1 MLNIS
6 HIFNVKYSISR
17 VFGLYPLFLSAIL
30 MYHGIILSL
39 FIELSPVVSYA
50 ISFLLFS
57 LFLFYKN
64 YFLYINKWL
73 IIALSFLLLSFFMGI
88 YNDWIAQDMSA
99 DFARYLAPFLGF
111 SAALVLLRRVTLIDL
126 LAFLYFLG
134 FIHLC
139 FYYVSVYDKVI
150 HVLDGAPIVEYA
162 QNGLEVAP
170 LYFLLFFFSF
180 KKKIFNTFTYLLLA
194 GYIIGFFLTP
204 ILLMS
209 KAKMIT
215 TVLLMFFIFLFY
227 SSIRQKAIMVMLA
240 LVTSSFMFNFTDYA
254 HSLSRFTK
262 AYDSIIYDEYHI
274 DSSTSYRL
282 AEIKNITQTL
292 MEDPAAKLPLGLGLG
307 ALYYD
312 TYEPIQGGVHAEN
325 YRPDGGLHHVFT
337 VYFAYILRYGLIGL
351 FIFFIWIYASYKK
364 ISKCKNEDP
373 IIYNIVSSVKLYIV
387 ISLIADTFVPVHV
400 YGNFSFGF
408 FVAIG
413 VIIASKSKYN
423 KHSLDYKNE

>member
-1 MLNIS
+1 
-6 HIFNVKYSISR
+6 
-17 VFGLYPLFLSAIL
+17 
-30 MYHGIILSL
+30 
-39 FIELSPVVSYA
+39 
-50 ISFLLFS
+50 
-57 LFLFYKN
+57 
-64 YFLYINKWL
+64 
-73 IIALSFLLLSFFMGI
+73 
-88 YNDWIAQDMSA
+88 
-99 DFARYLAPFLGF
+99 
-111 SAALVLLRRVTLIDL
+111 
-126 LAFLYFLG
+126 
-134 FIHLC
+134 
-139 FYYVSVYDKVI
+139 
-150 HVLDGAPIVEYA
+150 
-162 QNGLEVAP
+162 
-170 LYFLLFFFSF
+170 
-180 KKKIFNTFTYLLLA
+180 
-194 GYIIGFFLTP
+194 
-204 ILLMS
+204 
-209 KAKMIT
+209 
-215 TVLLMFFIFLFY
+215 
-227 SSIRQKAIMVMLA
+227 MVMLA